1 MSSPL
6 LRVDG
11 LVGGYRSDLDILHG
25 VTLHVDRGEMVS
37 IIGPN
42 GAGKSTV
49 LKAIFGVI
57 KLKSGTVTF
66 DGEDITALAPEG
78 RLRRGLS
85 FVPQGHNIF
94 PEMTVHENLELGAYI
109 RKDSAGVKR
118 DIDHVYEIFPDVARL
133 RHQVA
138 GYLSGG
144 QMQMLE
150 MGRALLLSP
159 KLILIDEP
167 SLGLSPKMA
176 REVFAKVAELRE
188 RGTSILMV
196 EQNAEASLRMS
207 QRAYVVVMGRTTV
220 DGEAEAI
227 RTDAAVRRS
236 YLGV

>member
-1 MSSPL
+1 MSDTL
-6 LRVDG
+6 LSVDG
-11 LVGGYRSDLDILHG
+11 VVGGYRPDLDILHG
-25 VTLHVDRGEMVS
+25 ITLRVDRGEMVS

-57 KLKSGTVTF
+57 KLKAGSVSF
-66 DGEDITALAPEG
+66 DGDDITALTPEA

-85 FVPQGHNIF
+85 FVPQGHNVF

-109 RKDSAGVKR
+109 RRDKAGVRR
-118 DIDHVYEIFPDVARL
+118 DIDRVYEMFPDVARL
-133 RHQVA
+133 RHRVA

-176 REVFAKVAELRE
+176 REVFAKVAELRR

-196 EQNAEASLRMS
+196 EQNAEASLRLS

-227 RTDAAVRRS
+227 RTDPSVRRS
-236 YLGV
+236 YLGG